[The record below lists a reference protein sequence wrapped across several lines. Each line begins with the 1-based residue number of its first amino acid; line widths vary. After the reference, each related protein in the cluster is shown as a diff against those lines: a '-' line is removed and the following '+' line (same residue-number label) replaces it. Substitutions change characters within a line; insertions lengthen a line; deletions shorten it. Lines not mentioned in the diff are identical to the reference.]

1 MFNINIAIIQSSRP
15 AKFIIAQRIGLNR
28 HLPTL
33 LQVFKNQNLIL
44 GRSEGLKLMDS
55 RIPVLMIGKKN
66 IRSYVLD
73 VVMLFNQGMDKV
85 VIIGRGPSISK
96 AVNVYN
102 ALKARLGD
110 ALQLDGVEIGS
121 EVRGH
126 RLVSFIKITISRK

>member
-1 MFNINIAIIQSSRP
+1 MESRTP
-15 AKFIIAQRIGLNR
+15 I
-28 HLPTL
+28 
-33 LQVFKNQNLIL
+33 
-44 GRSEGLKLMDS
+44 
-55 RIPVLMIGKKN
+55 LMIGKKN

-73 VVMLFNQGMDKV
+73 IVMLFNQGMDKV
-85 VIIGRGPSISK
+85 IIVGRGPSINK